1 MKNESDKLAK
11 KKLTGPEQVAEFM
24 DKLDHPLKE
33 EIEEVRKIVLS
44 CDGRI
49 TEHIK
54 WNAPSFLIENDDRI
68 TFNLKG
74 KGFFRL
80 VFHCGAK
87 KSQESQKEP
96 LFIDYTGLLEWQTND
111 RALMKFF
118 NKDDVKEKEDRL
130 KAVIGEWIK
139 ATVE

>member
-1 MKNESDKLAK
+1 MKNESEKRMK
-11 KKLTGPEQVAEFM
+11 QKLTGPQQVAEFM

-33 EIEEVRKIVLS
+33 EIEEVRNIILS
-44 CDGRI
+44 CDDRI

-68 TFNLKG
+68 TFNLNG

-87 KSQESQKEP
+87 VSPEAKKES
-96 LFIDYTGLLEWQTND
+96 LFVDHTGLLEWQTND
-111 RALMKFF
+111 RALVKFF
-118 NKDDVKEKEDRL
+118 NENDVKDKEDRL
-130 KAVIGEWIK
+130 RTVIGEWIK
-139 ATVE
+139 ATVN